1 MEQTINPRRKPMTRL
16 NLQDTQPVPQLSFC
30 ESPKHIPKLRIP
42 SSNVN
47 KSDYLS
53 PRLRKRAETQSLA
66 DISFSFDH
74 GDLRTPRCIKANH
87 GIDILPSPRI
97 NYTSRQHR
105 GSVTFINK
113 RAIATNLLL
122 DTFPHM

>member
-16 NLQDTQPVPQLSFC
+16 NLLDTQQLPHLSFC

-66 DISFSFDH
+66 DFSFSFDH
-74 GDLRTPRCIKANH
+74 QDLKTPRCIKASH
-87 GIDILPSPRI
+87 GIEVLPSPRV
-97 NYTSRQHR
+97 NFTSRAHR
-105 GSVTFINK
+105 SSVTFINK